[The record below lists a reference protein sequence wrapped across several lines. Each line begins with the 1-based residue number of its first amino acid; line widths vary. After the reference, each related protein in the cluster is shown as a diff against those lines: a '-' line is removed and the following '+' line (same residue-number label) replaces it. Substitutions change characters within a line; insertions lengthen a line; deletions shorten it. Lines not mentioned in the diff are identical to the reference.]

1 MSEEK
6 FKNRCIVTNLVIKA
20 WQLPNRPDLLKDCIE
35 FVAVRYETTDGHDY
49 ITHLIIKFLSSH
61 SLETNF
67 IFATFFESIF
77 GDNLLLYNSFLPLI
91 FL

>member
-1 MSEEK
+1 VSEEK

-61 SLETNF
+61 CTQAISSEDLDYMAKGKE
-67 IFATFFESIF
+67 
-77 GDNLLLYNSFLPLI
+77 GG
-91 FL
+91 

>member
-61 SLETNF
+61 CTQAISSEDLDYMAKGKE
-67 IFATFFESIF
+67 
-77 GDNLLLYNSFLPLI
+77 GG
-91 FL
+91 